1 MLLLI
6 CIEGDNDNRR
16 YSSLA
21 GMHCLSGLSVMSIVT
36 RFKHSCIM
44 ALFGFLFTPEIQSAR
59 FISSEL

>member
-36 RFKHSCIM
+36 RFKHSVCAIYFFR
-44 ALFGFLFTPEIQSAR
+44 LIVVYQ
-59 FISSEL
+59 EL